1 RRHRRWREPA
11 GQWPGVVHSAER
23 GWRRHP
29 RGARQGDRQRRL
41 RLDGAQASSPQPG
54 GNLPAAH
61 HHRCAFR
68 RGGPMSNLWA
78 VAQRELRSYFL
89 SPLAYVVIAL
99 FLALAG
105 YLFALI
111 LANGRQASIQGLVQ
125 NVSVLYLFI
134 VPAISM
140 RLLAEEQRTGTIELL
155 LTNPVQEWEI
165 VTGKFL
171 ASVLLVVVMLALTLL
186 YPLFLFVFGSPD
198 SGPMITG
205 YLGILLQAAAFLSV
219 GLWASSLTSNQIV
232 AALIA
237 FALLLILWLSDN
249 LGQFLGGTV
258 GSIVSYTSVINHF
271 QSFPQ
276 GVIQTTDVIYYVT
289 LIVAG
294 IVLSTL
300 SLQSRRLR

>member
-1 RRHRRWREPA
+1 MKN
-11 GQWPGVVHSAER
+11 V
-23 GWRRHP
+23 
-29 RGARQGDRQRRL
+29 
-41 RLDGAQASSPQPG
+41 
-54 GNLPAAH
+54 
-61 HHRCAFR
+61 
-68 RGGPMSNLWA
+68 WA

-99 FLALAG
+99 FLALSG

-111 LANGRQASIQGLVQ
+111 LSNAREASLRGLVQ

-155 LTNPVQEWEI
+155 LTNPVHEWEI

-171 ASVLLVVVMLALTLL
+171 ASIMLVLVMLACTLL
-186 YPLFLFVFGSPD
+186 FPLFLFIYGSPD
-198 SGPMITG
+198 RGPMITG
-205 YLGILLQAAAFLSV
+205 YVGIFLQAAAFLSL
-219 GLWASSLTSNQIV
+219 GLWASSLTQNQIV
-232 AALIA
+232 AAIVA
-237 FALLLILWLSDN
+237 FALLLVFWLSDN

-258 GSIVSYTSVINHF
+258 GQIVSYTSVNSHF

-276 GVIQTTDVIYYVT
+276 GVVQSQDVIYYLSLV
-289 LIVAG
+289 LAG

-300 SLQSRRLR
+300 SLQSRRYR

>member
-1 RRHRRWREPA
+1 VRN
-11 GQWPGVVHSAER
+11 V
-23 GWRRHP
+23 
-29 RGARQGDRQRRL
+29 
-41 RLDGAQASSPQPG
+41 
-54 GNLPAAH
+54 
-61 HHRCAFR
+61 
-68 RGGPMSNLWA
+68 WA
-78 VAQRELRSYFL
+78 VATRELRSYFL

-99 FLALAG
+99 FLVLAG

-111 LANGRQASIQGLVQ
+111 LSNGRQASLQGLVQ

-140 RLLAEEQRTGTIELL
+140 RLLADEQRTGTVELL

-171 ASVLLVVVMLALTLL
+171 ASIMLVLVMLGLTLL
-186 YPLFLFVFGSPD
+186 YPAFLFIFGSPD
-198 SGPMITG
+198 IGPIITG
-205 YLGILLQAAAFLSV
+205 YIGIFLQAAAFLAV
-219 GLWASSLTSNQIV
+219 GLWASSLTQNQIV
-232 AALIA
+232 AAIIA

-276 GVIQTTDVIYYVT
+276 GVIQSNDVIYYLT
-289 LIVAG
+289 LVVAG

-300 SLQSRRLR
+300 ALQSRRYR

>member
-1 RRHRRWREPA
+1 MRN
-11 GQWPGVVHSAER
+11 V
-23 GWRRHP
+23 
-29 RGARQGDRQRRL
+29 
-41 RLDGAQASSPQPG
+41 
-54 GNLPAAH
+54 
-61 HHRCAFR
+61 
-68 RGGPMSNLWA
+68 WA

-111 LANGRQASIQGLVQ
+111 LANAREASLRGLVQ

-140 RLLAEEQRTGTIELL
+140 RLLAEEQRTGTVELL

-171 ASVLLVVVMLALTLL
+171 ASIMLVLVMLACTLL
-186 YPLFLFVFGSPD
+186 FPAFLFIFGSPD
-198 SGPMITG
+198 KGPIITG
-205 YLGILLQAAAFLSV
+205 YLGIFLQAAAFLSI
-219 GLWASSLTSNQIV
+219 GLWASSLTQNQIV
-232 AALIA
+232 AAIVS
-237 FALLLILWLSDN
+237 FALLLIFWLSDN
-249 LGQFLGGTV
+249 LGQFLGGTI
-258 GSIVSYTSVINHF
+258 GQIVSYTSVNAHF

-276 GVIQTTDVIYYVT
+276 GVIESKDVIYYLT
-289 LIVAG
+289 LVIAG

-300 SLQSRRLR
+300 SLQSRRYR

>member
-1 RRHRRWREPA
+1 MRN
-11 GQWPGVVHSAER
+11 V
-23 GWRRHP
+23 
-29 RGARQGDRQRRL
+29 
-41 RLDGAQASSPQPG
+41 
-54 GNLPAAH
+54 
-61 HHRCAFR
+61 
-68 RGGPMSNLWA
+68 WA
-78 VAQRELRSYFL
+78 VSTRELRSYFL

-99 FLALAG
+99 FLALSG

-111 LANGRQASIQGLVQ
+111 LSNGREASLRGLVQ

-140 RLLAEEQRTGTIELL
+140 RLLAEEQRTGTVELL

-171 ASVLLVVVMLALTLL
+171 SSILLVLVMLGLTLL
-186 YPLFLFVFGSPD
+186 FPLFLFVFGNPD
-198 SGPMITG
+198 RGPIITG
-205 YLGILLQAAAFLSV
+205 YIGILLQAAAFLSV
-219 GLWASSLTSNQIV
+219 GLWASSLTQNQIV
-232 AALIA
+232 AAIVS

-249 LGQFLGGTV
+249 LGQFLGGTI

-276 GVIQTTDVIYYVT
+276 GVIQSNDVIYYLT
-289 LIVAG
+289 LVLAG

-300 SLQSRRLR
+300 SLQSRRYR

>member
-1 RRHRRWREPA
+1 MRN
-11 GQWPGVVHSAER
+11 V
-23 GWRRHP
+23 
-29 RGARQGDRQRRL
+29 
-41 RLDGAQASSPQPG
+41 
-54 GNLPAAH
+54 
-61 HHRCAFR
+61 
-68 RGGPMSNLWA
+68 WA
-78 VAQRELRSYFL
+78 VATRELRSYFL

-99 FLALAG
+99 FLVLAG

-111 LANGRQASIQGLVQ
+111 LSNGRQASLQGLVQ

-140 RLLAEEQRTGTIELL
+140 RLLADEQRTGTVELL

-171 ASVLLVVVMLALTLL
+171 ASIMLVLVMLGLTLL
-186 YPLFLFVFGSPD
+186 YPAFLFIFGSPD
-198 SGPMITG
+198 IGPIITG
-205 YLGILLQAAAFLSV
+205 YLGIFLQAAAFLAV
-219 GLWASSLTSNQIV
+219 GLWASSLTQNQIV
-232 AALIA
+232 AAIIA

-276 GVIQTTDVIYYVT
+276 GVIQSNDVIYYLT
-289 LIVAG
+289 LVLAG

-300 SLQSRRLR
+300 ALQSRRYR